1 MYICSFVGKL
11 VRLVIFF
18 ITNIQTFL
26 NLLLLV
32 RRLESCSYINL
43 SLLFK

>member
-1 MYICSFVGKL
+1 MYFCSFVGKL

-18 ITNIQTFL
+18 APNIQTFF

-32 RRLESCSYINL
+32 RRLELCSLRII
-43 SLLFK
+43 LLFK